1 MNSCLSPAPCQ
12 ADDPRRRLPIV
23 AAAALL
29 LWSSFLC
36 GLGGLLRQTAYSP
49 EAAPLDAQIL
59 MEEPKEKEAPP
70 KELPK
75 PTPPK
80 PRLVLREQ
88 PRPVPQAPPKQAP
101 EPVKAAD
108 QPAAPAPAREI
119 SIPDASPAS
128 DAGTGPSLPA
138 ANPSAPGGTG
148 SPFGPRAV
156 SRAPTGPGSASG
168 VQTTLPGFGAA
179 YLNNPKPAY
188 PALAR
193 KMGIEGRVTLKV
205 FVSKDG
211 KPLHIEVAES
221 SGYDLLDKA
230 AFDAVKNW
238 RFVPARKG
246 DAPYDEWVQVPIAFK
261 LNR

>member
-1 MNSCLSPAPCQ
+1 MLSETRSVDNPWH
-12 ADDPRRRLPIV
+12 RLPWTLPAALLIW
-23 AAAALL
+23 AAAL
-29 LWSSFLC
+29 W
-36 GLGGLLRQTAYSP
+36 GLAYF
-49 EAAPLDAQIL
+49 
-59 MEEPKEKEAPP
+59 MEGSANRTMAPP
-70 KELPK
+70 PLNADLIELPQ
-75 PTPPK
+75 PAATPAIRPAPVHKPK
-80 PRLVLREQ
+80 PL
-88 PRPVPQAPPKQAP
+88 PQAPPKQAP
-101 EPVKAAD
+101 KPVKAAE

-119 SIPDASPAS
+119 SLPDASSAS

-156 SRAPTGPGSASG
+156 SRAPSAGGSASG

-188 PALAR
+188 PAQAR

-205 FVSKDG
+205 FVSKEG
-211 KPLHIEVAES
+211 KPLHVEIAES
-221 SGYDLLDKA
+221 SGHDLLDKA

-246 DAPYDEWVQVPIAFK
+246 DVPYDEWVHVPVAFV
-261 LNR
+261 LRR